1 MAEARRIEQVVNG
14 AESTPTGKHGV
25 GGAAQQACHACAC
38 PFLSSLL
45 TPALCWHLFSP
56 MKTLALFRA
65 AAGCSRAL
73 TSTSVNA
80 IVWRSSGAMALAR
93 SEEHTAELQ
102 SLMRISYAVFC
113 LKKKIKQ
120 TTNYHNHTTH
130 PYTNIQTSTS

>member
-14 AESTPTGKHGV
+14 SESTPTGKHGLGV
-25 GGAAQQACHACAC
+25 SAQQACHACAC

-56 MKTLALFRA
+56 MKTLALLRA

-80 IVWRSSGAMALAR
+80 IVWRSAAAMALAKAGER
-93 SEEHTAELQ
+93 RLGKECVGT
-102 SLMRISYAVFC
+102 
-113 LKKKIKQ
+113 
-120 TTNYHNHTTH
+120 
-130 PYTNIQTSTS
+130 